1 MTSPQAGAP
10 TRPVPTLFDFG
21 SILPTFLHVFMELFY
36 ADVTGEMF
44 VAPWVLIVVN
54 HFLVV
59 VCHRDPDHYYVTR
72 VKL

>member
-1 MTSPQAGAP
+1 
-10 TRPVPTLFDFG
+10 
-21 SILPTFLHVFMELFY
+21 MELFY

-59 VCHRDPDHYYVTR
+59 VCHRDPDHYCVTR